1 MTTWPYAPGMW
12 LGHALYRAEL
22 RNESRIFKERVALK
36 ILEQRAK
43 VGEDFYV
50 GKKRITV

>member
-12 LGHALYRAEL
+12 LGHALYRAGL

-36 ILEQRAK
+36 ILVQRAK
-43 VGEDFYV
+43 VGEEIFTSE
-50 GKKRITV
+50 RSE